1 MGFLGINWSKKD
13 SKKTDSP
20 HADTGDGKGVI
31 SPGRVS
37 VPNDAEL
44 SIMDTLKGMTGLVT
58 PSYRTE
64 LVPLIRELYKVNPDI
79 SIALQDMFKLANTGH
94 KISFPNNS
102 DDESKLMTDHLD
114 AVTKKW
120 SRYTA
125 GIDGLVNKFIVQ
137 CLVGGAISVEAVPNL
152 KLNGVSTI
160 LFVNP
165 EDIRFERQQDGVY
178 HPYQINKGLNLP
190 YSKTKDPTGT
200 PYIKLN
206 TETFKY
212 VAMFNDIDE
221 PYGVP
226 PFLAAL
232 DSLKTQADMRTNLKQ
247 IMELMGLLG
256 FLEVTM
262 EKPGK
267 LASESEPS
275 YRRRLGSILK
285 ALKQNVR
292 EGMKDGV
299 IVGYKDDHEFKL
311 NSTTKNLGGIDKVWS
326 LNQQSVA
333 NGLSVNGTL
342 IGVQSTT
349 TEGAAGIILSKLI
362 SQLKNIQM
370 LVKDVLDF
378 IYTLELRLAG
388 FNNKGMII
396 EFTSSTV
403 SDELKIQQGTE
414 YKIRNLTSLYN
425 QGIITQDDFAREMGI
440 SSPALKKPRPIVL
453 PPAAAGSTPS
463 PGVSSPVDSAKKKK
477 REKGKDASDRKTRD
491 KTKVVPKRK
500 DQKNV

>member
-1 MGFLGINWSKKD
+1 MGFLGISWSRKD
-13 SKKTDSP
+13 SKKTTPPAS
-20 HADTGDGKGVI
+20 TSSDGKGVI

-44 SIMDTLKGMTGLVT
+44 SIMDTLKNLTGLVT

-94 KISFPNNS
+94 KVTFPENT
-102 DDESKLMTDHLD
+102 DEEAKAMVGHLAIATKRWSK
-114 AVTKKW
+114 
-120 SRYTA
+120 YTA

-152 KLNGVSTI
+152 KLNGLSTI

-165 EDIRFERQQDGVY
+165 EDIRFQRLQDGVY
-178 HPYQINKGLNLP
+178 QPYQINKGINLP
-190 YSKTKDPTGT
+190 YSNEKDPTSV

-206 TETFKY
+206 NETYKY
-212 VAMFNDIDE
+212 VSMFNDTDE

-262 EKPGK
+262 DKPDK
-267 LASESEPS
+267 LASESEPA
-275 YRRRLGSILK
+275 YRKRLGNMLK
-285 ALKQNVR
+285 ALKTNIMG
-292 EGMKDGV
+292 GMKDGV
-299 IVGYKDDHEFKL
+299 VVGYKDDHEFKL

-333 NGLSVNGTL
+333 NGLSVNGTI

-388 FNNKGMII
+388 FNNKGMVID
-396 EFTSSTV
+396 FTSSTV
-403 SDELKIQQGTE
+403 SDELKIQQAME
-414 YKIRNLTSLYN
+414 YKIRNLTALYT
-425 QGIITQDDFAREMGI
+425 QGLISQDDFAREMGI
-440 SSPALKKPRPIVL
+440 SSPALKEPRQIAT
-453 PPAAAGSTPS
+453 PPGSTPT

-477 REKGKDASDRKTRD
+477 REKAKDASDRKTRD
-491 KTKVVPKRK
+491 KTKTVPKRK
-500 DQKNV
+500 DQKSV